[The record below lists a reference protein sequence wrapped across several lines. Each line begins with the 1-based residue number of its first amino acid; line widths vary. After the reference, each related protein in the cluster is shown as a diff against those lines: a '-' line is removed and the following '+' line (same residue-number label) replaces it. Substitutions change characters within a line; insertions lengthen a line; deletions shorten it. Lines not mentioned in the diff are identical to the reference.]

1 MKKIIPIVV
10 IGVLLISGLGAV
22 AFPETEQ
29 NKLGKEETITF
40 SELQIVEE
48 NDNIIVNIENAN
60 SNLRKIDYPLLPAHV
75 RTYIFPF
82 GTQIIDVDVTF
93 SEHQEYILEKKIAS
107 TPEPISFVGGK
118 QISAKT
124 GEMKDEIEIYPE
136 SQFSYTIKA
145 GIINNENSFLLSVRC
160 FPVRYNPSEMT
171 LLYSDTVD
179 INILYESPKKPLF
192 VSDEYNLVIIAPE
205 KFTSQLQPL
214 VDHKND
220 VGIQT
225 LLKPVEEIYDE
236 YEGVD
241 NQEQIKYFIKDA
253 KETMGID
260 YVLLV
265 GGMVGQRFKWH
276 VPVRYSHVDDGHE
289 GSFISDLYYADI
301 YDGDGNFSDWD
312 SNGNGIFAEWVGANK
327 DIIDLVPD
335 VYLGR
340 LPCRNTMEVKI
351 MVDKIITYETTAYGE
366 EWFDR
371 MVVVGG
377 DSAPGDQYYEGEEE
391 NQYALDYM
399 SDFEGIKLWTS
410 DGSFT
415 GVGDVVSAISGG
427 CGFLFFDGHGN
438 PSTWSNHPPNDE
450 DTWITGLSVTDM
462 PKLRNGDHLPVTVIG
477 GCHNGQF
484 NVTLLNILKGIMEE
498 GMDFFSLTFY
508 YKEWVPEC
516 WAWRMARK
524 INGGAIAIM
533 AYTGLDWFATG
544 DSNGDEIPDC
554 TQFYSGF
561 ANTHFFKNYG
571 VNNITILGQTHSQTL
586 IDYITE
592 HPPMDER
599 LDCKTVQ
606 EFALLGDPSLQ
617 IGGYS

>member
-29 NKLGKEETITF
+29 KKLGKEETLTF

-48 NDNIIVNIENAN
+48 NNNIIVNIENAN
-60 SNLRKIDYPLLPAHV
+60 SNLRKIGYPLLPAHV

-171 LLYSDTVD
+171 LLYSDKID
-179 INILYESPKKPLF
+179 INILYEPPKKPLF
-192 VSDEYNLVIIAPE
+192 VSDEYSLVIIAPE
-205 KFTSQLQPL
+205 KFKSQLQPL
-214 VDHKND
+214 VDHKID

-225 LLKPVEEIYDE
+225 LLKTVEEIYDE
-236 YEGVD
+236 YDGVD

-253 KETMGID
+253 IETMGIE

-265 GGMVGQRFKWH
+265 GGMVGQRFKWY
-276 VPVRYSHVDDGHE
+276 VPVRYSHVDDGGE

-312 SNGNGIFAEWVGANK
+312 SNGNGVFSEWVGANK

-340 LPCRNTMEVKI
+340 LPCRYKQEVKI

-399 SDFEGIKLWTS
+399 SGFEGIKLWTS
-410 DGSFT
+410 DGSLT
-415 GVGDVVSAISGG
+415 GVPDVVSAISNG

-450 DTWITGLSVTDM
+450 DTWITGLSTTDM
-462 PKLRNGDHLPVTVIG
+462 PKLRNGDQLPITVIG
-477 GCHNGQF
+477 ACHNGQF
-484 NVTLLNILKGIMEE
+484 NVTLLNMLKGVMEE
-498 GMDFFSLTFY
+498 GMDFFSSTFY

-544 DSNGDEIPDC
+544 DSNGDDIPDC

-571 VNNITILGQTHSQTL
+571 VNNITILGQAHSQTL
-586 IDYITE
+586 IDYINE

>member
-1 MKKIIPIVV
+1 MKKIIPILV
-10 IGVLLISGLGAV
+10 IGVLLVSGLGAV
-22 AFPETEQ
+22 ALPEIEQ
-29 NKLGKEETITF
+29 EMSVKREILSF
-40 SELQIVEE
+40 SGLEIIEE

-145 GIINNENSFLLSVRC
+145 GIINNENSFLLSVQC
-160 FPVRYNPSEMT
+160 FPVQYKPSEMT
-171 LLYSDTVD
+171 LLYSDKVD
-179 INILYESPKKPLF
+179 INILYKTPKEPLL
-192 VSDEYNLVIIAPE
+192 VSDEYNLAIIAPE

-265 GGMVGQRFKWH
+265 GGMVGQRFKWY

-312 SNGNGIFAEWVGANK
+312 SNGNGVFAEWIGANK

-415 GVGDVVSAISGG
+415 GVSDVVSAISGG

-438 PSTWSNHPPNDE
+438 PSTWSNHPPNDS
-450 DTWITGLSVTDM
+450 DTWITGLSNTDM
-462 PKLRNGDHLPVTVIG
+462 PKLRNGDYLPVTVIG

-524 INGGAIAIM
+524 LNGGAIAIM

-544 DSNGDEIPDC
+544 DSNGDDIPDC

-592 HPPMDER
+592 HPPMNER

-617 IGGYS
+617 IGGYT